1 MYLSNITFSKNKL
14 SLVFKPKIS
23 SRLWN
28 WVSSGKPGTI
38 KGKYTVGAQHMHAK

>member
-1 MYLSNITFSKNKL
+1 MYSSNVTFSKNKP
-14 SLVFKPKIS
+14 SLVFKPKVS
-23 SRLWN
+23 SSLRN

>member
-1 MYLSNITFSKNKL
+1 MYSSNVTFSKNKP
-14 SLVFKPKIS
+14 SLVFKPKVS
-23 SRLWN
+23 SS